1 MNPLFNGNRLKLG
14 TFATN
19 ASGGCA
25 MTSADGRLQAA
36 WPETLRLAELVDSAG
51 MEAIV
56 PIARWKGFGGQTNF
70 NGRVFETYTWAAG
83 LAQATHQAAVFA
95 TSHVPTVHPILAA
108 KQAVTIDH
116 ISGGRFALNVVCG
129 WFQPELEMFGAP
141 IMPQATRYDYA
152 AEWLEVVKRLWSA
165 EEEWSFEGGSSRSN
179 ARPIT
184 QESR

>member
-36 WPETLRLAELVDSAG
+36 WPETLRLAEPVDSAG

-70 NGRVFETYTWAAG
+70 NGRVFETHTWAAG
-83 LAQATHQAAVFA
+83 LAQAAHQAAVFA

-116 ISGGRFALNVVCG
+116 ISGGRFAPNVVCG